1 MFNEKEMTIMK
12 KKEYI
17 IPAIEIVHVEVAP
30 LMEASITSVGGD
42 AGIEISTDE
51 APGTADSRFFDIFGN

>member
-1 MFNEKEMTIMK
+1 MK

>member
-1 MFNEKEMTIMK
+1 MTIMK

-42 AGIEISTDE
+42 AGIKISDDE
-51 APGTADSRFFDIFGN
+51 VPGTADSRFFDIFGL